1 MFLTEKKIDCSQP
14 VTMQLTPLKGSKRL
28 SKNTVFAIG
37 EDSIEL
43 EIEKICK
50 DEFEANL
57 TPA

>member
-1 MFLTEKKIDCSQP
+1 
-14 VTMQLTPLKGSKRL
+14 MQLTTLKGSKRL

-43 EIEKICK
+43 EIEKISK